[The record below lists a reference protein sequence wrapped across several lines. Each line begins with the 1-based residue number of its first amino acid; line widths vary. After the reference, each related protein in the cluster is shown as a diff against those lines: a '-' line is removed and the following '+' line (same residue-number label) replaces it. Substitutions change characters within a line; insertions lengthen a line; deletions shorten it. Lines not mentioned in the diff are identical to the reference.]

1 VSSDILAAA
10 LEPLSED
17 RLQALL
23 ERARRGDRQAA
34 EEIVRSHIKLVWS
47 IVQRFRVTDREM
59 TDDLLQAGC
68 MGLMKAIRGYD
79 PSFQT
84 KFSTYA
90 VPTILGEIRKCW
102 RTAYGVKVSRR
113 AREIAR
119 EARLRA
125 EEVRKAT
132 GRNPKLKELAHELRV
147 PEDELIVAL
156 EATRGPVSLY
166 EVVHEKD
173 GDEKLL
179 IDSLPADVT
188 GSWFDALAVREAI
201 ASLDETLREVIIARY
216 VAGKTQAEV
225 AASMGLSQAHVSRLE
240 SKAVKRMREYLSD

>member
-1 VSSDILAAA
+1 MSSEILAAA
-10 LEPLSED
+10 TDPLPED

-23 ERARRGDRQAA
+23 ERARRGDHEAA
-34 EEIVRSHIKLVWS
+34 EEIVRSNIKLVWS
-47 IVQRFRVTDREM
+47 IVQRFLGAKGEM
-59 TDDLLQAGC
+59 ADDLLQAGC
-68 MGLMKAIRGYD
+68 VGLMKAIKGYD

-102 RTAYGVKVSRR
+102 RSAYGVKVSRR

-119 EARLRA
+119 EARLKA

-132 GRNPKLKELAHELRV
+132 GRNPKLRELARELGV
-147 PEDELIVAL
+147 PEDELVVAL
-156 EATRGPVSLY
+156 EATRGPVSLH
-166 EVVHEKD
+166 EVVHERD

-179 IDSLPADVT
+179 IDSIPADVT
-188 GSWFDALAVREAI
+188 GNWFDVLAVREAI
-201 ASLDETLREVIIARY
+201 ASLDEPLREVIIARY

-225 AASMGLSQAHVSRLE
+225 AASMGLSQAHISRLE
-240 SKAVKRMREYLSD
+240 NKAVERMREYLTD